1 MNGDSQAWKKFQ
13 KEAFSFVGTVAGLLA
28 IAFLFIRPTII
39 EPFQIP
45 SSSMVPTLQIG
56 DRILVNKLSY
66 GLRLPFLTNSVT
78 EWSIPNRGD
87 VVVFTRPDEAGT
99 PQDESAINYIKR
111 VIGLPGDSVE
121 VKGNHLYINNE
132 LYPEAYARYAKG
144 GLLQGNFGPE
154 KVPEGHIFLL
164 GDNRDDSKDSR
175 FWQEPFLDVRRVKGR
190 AFLIYWSWD
199 SFDRVGTIIR

>member
-1 MNGDSQAWKKFQ
+1 MNGWENLK
-13 KEAFSFVGTVAGLLA
+13 KEAVSFIVTVGGLLA
-28 IAFLFIRPTII
+28 LAFLVIRPTII

-66 GLRLPFLTNSVT
+66 GLRLPFVTNSVAQ
-78 EWSIPNRGD
+78 WDMPSRGD
-87 VVVFTRPDEAGT
+87 VVVFTRPDEIGT
-99 PQDESAINYIKR
+99 EQDESSINYIKR
-111 VIGLPGDSVE
+111 VIGLPGDTVE

-132 LYPEAYARYAKG
+132 LYPESYARYNKG
-144 GLLQGNFGPE
+144 GLMQANFGPE

-175 FWQEPFLDVRRVKGR
+175 FWQEPFLDARRVKGR
-190 AFLIYWSWD
+190 AFLIYWSFD
-199 SFDRVGTIIR
+199 SFSRIGTVIR